1 VNGADTYRI
10 QPQELIVGGLPNIG
24 LGQGKYVMDYARDDE
39 ALPNFFKGLSYAS
52 GVGHVVQGYQK
63 ALTLGLD
70 GLKAEV
76 NAKLAAKPDADKQ
89 AFYRGVLVALEGI
102 SEHCLAYAR
111 LACVTAAR
119 LPEGMAAEKH
129 NLHQVAARMQKL
141 ASAAPDTLVEATQ
154 LIFTLHAALHLSGE
168 PTAIG
173 RLDQLLQ
180 PYYAADLAAGRL
192 DEAGAQEI
200 IMPTVQS
207 GELWKE
213 SGRYDDYGPE
223 MLRIKDRHERD
234 MLYGPTHEEVVTDIF
249 RNNIKSYRDLPFR
262 MAEFGSCMRNEAK
275 GALHGLMRVIGF
287 TQEGAVSELEA
298 RGLMPSCFMVVNDGS
313 YAAGCVVSCSAEAG
327 AAVEVGSVITVYI
340 AADPSVEITAEPP
353 AASDSDSAS
362 SASSGE
368 TPADDTQ

>member
-1 VNGADTYRI
+1 
-10 QPQELIVGGLPNIG
+10 
-24 LGQGKYVMDYARDDE
+24 M
-39 ALPNFFKGLSYAS
+39 
-52 GVGHVVQGYQK
+52 GHVVPGYQK

-111 LACVTAAR
+111 LACITAAR

-200 IMPTVQS
+200 IDCFWLKIGEKVQS
-207 GELWKE
+207 NRLFVEDHQPFGNLAMGGS
-213 SGRYDDYGPE
+213 SGNYPQGAGNNQWVQQVTIGGTIADDSPGAGLPAYNDVTRAVPARRAPAAAERALPVAARASGHSARTAGRSRAWRFSPAARTRFCSTTPPSSTACIAAVTAWA
-223 MLRIKDRHERD
+223 MALR
-234 MLYGPTHEEVVTDIF
+234 
-249 RNNIKSYRDLPFR
+249 
-262 MAEFGSCMRNEAK
+262 
-275 GALHGLMRVIGF
+275 
-287 TQEGAVSELEA
+287 
-298 RGLMPSCFMVVNDGS
+298 
-313 YAAGCVVSCSAEAG
+313 SASAPKAAG
-327 AAVEVGSVITVYI
+327 AATWR
-340 AADPSVEITAEPP
+340 
-353 AASDSDSAS
+353 
-362 SASSGE
+362 
-368 TPADDTQ
+368 